1 MLANSVCTFS
11 ACLSLLS
18 MRLVLRGDVL
28 MLLKVLDAL
37 VTIFVD
43 GEGLV
48 ATIIG

>member
-1 MLANSVCTFS
+1 
-11 ACLSLLS
+11 

-28 MLLKVLDAL
+28 VLLKVLDAL
-37 VTIFVD
+37 VTTFVN